1 MAYALTDALILMG
14 GYNISGDLNQVS
26 VALEG
31 GEETDTTFGDTFHSR
46 PGGQVGD
53 VKMSASGFWQSATSA
68 APDPV
73 AINALGT
80 AGSLVT
86 VAASSAVGST
96 AYLLG
101 VHEGKYA
108 LDNTHGSVSAFTL
121 ETSGS
126 VGFGVARGLLMLA
139 STVTGSTT
147 GSGFQ
152 LGAVAADQDVYIAIH
167 VTVAGT
173 TADIIIESD
182 DNGSFTSATTRS
194 TTTATTTGAAVVAPV
209 SGAITDDSW
218 RVRAAN
224 VTGSFLIA
232 VAVAIK

>member
-14 GYNISGDLNQVS
+14 GYNLSGDLNQVTVS
-26 VALEG
+26 LEA

-53 VKMSASGFWQSATSA
+53 VKMSASGFFQSASSA

-73 AINALGT
+73 AIAALGT
-80 AGSLVT
+80 AGTLVT
-86 VAASSAVGST
+86 VADTSAVGST

-108 LDNTHGSVSAFTL
+108 IDNTHGAVSAFTL

-126 VGFGVARGLLMLA
+126 AGFGVARGKLMLA
-139 STVTGSTT
+139 STLSGSTSGT
-147 GSGFQ
+147 GYQ
-152 LGAVAADQDVYIAIH
+152 LGAVASNQKVYIAIH

-182 DNGSFTSATTRS
+182 DNSGFTSATTRS
-194 TTTATTTGAAVVAPV
+194 TTTATTTGGAVVTPV
-209 SGAITDDSW
+209 NGPITDDYW
-218 RVRAAN
+218 RVRVAN
-224 VTGSFLIA
+224 VTGTFLIA